1 MARILTFIIAVCI
14 CAVCICAGPIA
25 SAQAPQSSSPHPE
38 EAAILALVDRFMLA
52 VGDKDPAAM
61 AALRLEGGFTITER
75 PAPSGGTLI
84 SRRVFTPAA
93 STRTTEYRERYWD
106 PTVLVRG
113 SIAVVWTPY
122 ELWADGKTS
131 HCGIDVFDLLK
142 EQGVWKIA
150 SAMWTVEPDACP
162 ALRPKDPSR
171 IRPARE

>member
-1 MARILTFIIAVCI
+1 MAGILTLII
-14 CAVCICAGPIA
+14 AVCICAGPIA
-25 SAQAPQSSSPHPE
+25 SAQPPQSSVSHPE

-61 AALRLEGGFTITER
+61 AGLRLEGGFTITER
-75 PAPSGGTLI
+75 PAPSGGTLV

-93 STRTTEYRERYWD
+93 STRTTESRERYWD
-106 PTVLVRG
+106 PTVRG

-122 ELWADGKTS
+122 EFWTDGKTS

-150 SAMWTVEPDACP
+150 NAMWTVEPDACP